1 MHIPTMNL
9 AVLITCHNRRE
20 TTLACLR
27 RLFAQELPEGAEF
40 TVFLVDDG
48 CTDGTGSAVKREF
61 PSINV
66 ILGDGNLYW
75 NQGMRRAWTCAY
87 KAGDWDGYLWLN
99 DDTMLLDGALRT
111 MLETMDKQ
119 AQATGKRGIVVG
131 SCCEPTSTEQRARS
145 VEDSPESVEDGARGE
160 ERRAKSGEQPPAQR
174 GLRPGGSTWSKEE
187 VDKGGEHGARGVE
200 DGAKGEEQRA
210 RGVEDRANPS
220 SFIIH
225 HSSDKMQS
233 ILSYGGRDERG
244 LVMPTN
250 DPQPILAFNGN
261 FVLVSKE
268 AFNALG
274 NLNGAYRHSF
284 GDIDYGIRAQ
294 KAGVPIWLAPHFQ
307 GECGRNPIAKWRDPS
322 VRFNERW
329 RAFRGP
335 KGFTIR
341 ELKAFASVRGQR
353 FWLLSVLRQHLIVLF
368 PKLASHG

>member
-1 MHIPTMNL
+1 MNKTCI

-27 RLFAQELPEGAEF
+27 RLFAQVLPDNTAF

-48 CTDGTGSAVKREF
+48 CTDGTGGAVKREF
-61 PSINV
+61 PSVNV

-75 NQGMRRAWTCAY
+75 NQGMRLAWKTA
-87 KAGDWDGYLWLN
+87 AETRDWDGYLWLN
-99 DDTMLLDGALRT
+99 DDTMLLNGALLA
-111 MLETMDKQ
+111 MLETMKKQ
-119 AQATGKRGIVVG
+119 EQATGKRGIVVG

-145 VEDSPESVEDGARGE
+145 
-160 ERRAKSGEQPPAQR
+160 
-174 GLRPGGSTWSKEE
+174 KEE

-200 DGAKGEEQRA
+200 DGAMGLELGASNNKPRTTNQEPRTTYHEQTLPPA
-210 RGVEDRANPS
+210 PCPLPPAK
-220 SFIIH
+220 IT
-225 HSSDKMQS
+225 
-233 ILSYGGRDERG
+233 YGGRNERG